1 MFAAHALAIPPP
13 DDDLWIDQ
21 EVYEWRRLDE
31 FAVCSSWTGHW
42 AESAAACELL
52 LAGDALPAEERSRV
66 ETNLDLARQ
75 HTGPG
80 PAPGPERKP
89 AKGRKKR

>member
-1 MFAAHALAIPPP
+1 MFAAHALPIPLP
-13 DDDLWIDQ
+13 DDELWIDQ

-52 LAGDALPAEERSRV
+52 LAGHALPADERSRV
-66 ETNLDLARQ
+66 QSNLELARR
-75 HTGPG
+75 HLGG
-80 PAPGPERKP
+80 DAAPKPERKP